1 MTVRIGPATIVAQHL
16 VVPAGVQPGNLACAI
31 GAACALGLSTAA
43 IADRLSDLPAVGH
56 RLEAGRS
63 PAGFTILDDTY
74 NSNPSGAREA
84 LAALV
89 AQTALAAQLDEA
101 SQRLVVVTPGMV
113 ELGRRQAE
121 ENRTFGAAAAL
132 AATDLVVVGR
142 TNRRALVAGSSVP
155 EAARLHLVAD
165 REEAV
170 AWVRATLAPGDAVLY
185 ENDLPDHYP

>member
-1 MTVRIGPATIVAQHL
+1 
-16 VVPAGVQPGNLACAI
+16 
-31 GAACALGLSTAA
+31 
-43 IADRLSDLPAVGH
+43 
-56 RLEAGRS
+56 
-63 PAGFTILDDTY
+63 
-74 NSNPSGAREA
+74 
-84 LAALV
+84 V